1 MRKETTMRIV
11 PTNCV
16 MENASLAKVITNS
29 TGQVLLKKGTKL
41 TEALLKRIEDNKIYT
56 IYIDDEYSDN
66 EIEELIRPELKAK
79 AVQTLKDTFQFI
91 EKQHA
96 LMDKADLDLKKRLNQ
111 KSMEKYLKQI
121 RSVSNQII
129 EEISINRQ
137 LMINLVDIKNL
148 DNYTYEHSL
157 NVAIISLIMGVE
169 LKMNHQELS
178 HLFLGALLHDLG
190 KSLLPK
196 DLVTKETAYTPEEE
210 KLMESHSQLG
220 YDYIKEHYG
229 FPISVKMAM
238 LQHHERFDGK
248 GYPKKIAGS
257 NIHRHARI
265 IALADCYD
273 SMTSDN
279 YQTRALSPNEA
290 LEYIMGAC
298 GSHFDHE
305 LATIFSR
312 KVVPYPE
319 GSIVKLSD
327 ERFGVILKVN
337 INYPL
342 RPVVRILEKNIAK
355 EQMEIIDL
363 LKNTNITILALQY
376 TVPK

>member
-1 MRKETTMRIV
+1 MRIV

-16 MENASLAKVITNS
+16 IENASLAKVIMNS
-29 TGQVLLKKGTKL
+29 SGQVLLKKGTKL
-41 TEALLKRIEDNKIYT
+41 TDSLLKRIEDNKIYT

-79 AVQTLKDTFQFI
+79 AVQTLKETFQFI
-91 EKQHA
+91 EKRHA
-96 LMDKADLDLKKRLNQ
+96 SIDKNELDLKKRLNQ
-111 KSMEKYLKQI
+111 KSMEKYITQI
-121 RSVSNQII
+121 RGVSSQII

-157 NVAIISLIMGVE
+157 NVAVISLIMGVE

-196 DLVTKETAYTPEEE
+196 ELVTKESPYTESEQS
-210 KLMESHSQLG
+210 LMETHPKLG

-229 FPISVKMAM
+229 FPVSVKMAI
-238 LQHHERFDGK
+238 LQHHERFDGT
-248 GYPKKIAGS
+248 GYPKRIAGT

-273 SMTSDN
+273 RMTSDH
-279 YQTRALSPNEA
+279 YQARALPPNEA

-298 GSHFDHE
+298 DSHFDYE
-305 LATIFSR
+305 LATLFSR
-312 KVVPYPE
+312 KVIPYPE

-327 ERFGVILKVN
+327 ERFAVVLKVN
-337 INYPL
+337 LNFPL
-342 RPVVRILEKNIAK
+342 RPVVRILEKNTHK
-355 EQMEIIDL
+355 EDMEMVNLMKD
-363 LKNTNITILALQY
+363 TNITILSIQY

>member
-1 MRKETTMRIV
+1 MRIV

-16 MENASLAKVITNS
+16 IENAALAKVITNS
-29 TGQVLLKKGTKL
+29 NGQVLLKKGTKL
-41 TEALLKRIEDNKIYT
+41 TEALLKRIEENKIYT

-96 LMDKADLDLKKRLNQ
+96 IMDKADLDLKKRLNQ

-157 NVAIISLIMGVE
+157 NVAVISLIMGVE

-196 DLVTKETAYTPEEE
+196 ELVMKETEYTPEEE

-229 FPISVKMAM
+229 FPISVKMAI

-248 GYPKKIAGS
+248 GYPKRISGM

-279 YQTRALSPNEA
+279 YQKRALPPNEA
-290 LEYIMGAC
+290 LEYIMGSC

-342 RPVVRILEKNIAK
+342 RPVVRILEKNTAK
-355 EQMEIIDL
+355 ERMETIDL
-363 LKNTNITILALQY
+363 LKNTNLTILSLQY

>member
-1 MRKETTMRIV
+1 MRIV

-16 MENASLAKVITNS
+16 IENASLAKVIMNS
-29 TGQVLLKKGTKL
+29 SGQVLLKKGTKL

-79 AVQTLKDTFQFI
+79 AVQTLKETFQFI
-91 EKQHA
+91 EKRHA
-96 LMDKADLDLKKRLNQ
+96 GIDKSELDLKKRLNQ
-111 KSMEKYLKQI
+111 KSMEKYITQI
-121 RSVSNQII
+121 RNVSSQII
-129 EEISINRQ
+129 EEIAINRQ

-157 NVAIISLIMGVE
+157 NVAVISLIMGVE

-196 DLVTKETAYTPEEE
+196 ELVTKESAYTEQEQS
-210 KLMESHSQLG
+210 LMESHSKLG

-229 FPISVKMAM
+229 FPISVKMAI
-238 LQHHERFDGK
+238 LQHHERFDGT
-248 GYPKKIAGS
+248 GYPKRITGT

-273 SMTSDN
+273 SMTSDD
-279 YQTRALSPNEA
+279 YQSRALPPNEA

-298 GSHFDHE
+298 DSHFDHE
-305 LATIFSR
+305 LALIFSR

-319 GSIVKLSD
+319 GSIVQLSD

-337 INYPL
+337 LNYPL
-342 RPVVRILEKNIAK
+342 RPVVRILEKNQPK
-355 EQMEIIDL
+355 ESMETIDL
-363 LKNTNITILALQY
+363 LKNTNITILSLQY

>member
-1 MRKETTMRIV
+1 MRIV
-11 PTNCV
+11 PTNSV
-16 MENASLAKVITNS
+16 IENASLAKVIMNS
-29 TGQVLLKKGTKL
+29 NGQVLLKKGTQL
-41 TEALLKRIEDNKIYT
+41 TESLLRRIEDNKIYT

-66 EIEELIRPELKAK
+66 EIEDLIRPELKAK
-79 AVQTLKDTFQFI
+79 AIQTLKETFQFI
-91 EKQHA
+91 EKRHA
-96 LMDKADLDLKKRLNQ
+96 GVDKSELELKKRLNQ
-111 KSMEKYLKQI
+111 MSMEKYVQQI
-121 RSVSNQII
+121 RGVANQII

-157 NVAIISLIMGVE
+157 NVAVISLIMGIE

-196 DLVTKETAYTPEEE
+196 ELMTKESPYTEEE
-210 KLMESHSQLG
+210 QKVIETHPQLG

-229 FPISVKMAM
+229 FPGSVKMTI
-238 LQHHERFDGK
+238 LQHHERYDGS
-248 GYPKKIAGS
+248 GYPRKLAGI
-257 NIHRHARI
+257 NIHKHARI

-273 SMTSDN
+273 KMTSDT
-279 YQTRALSPNEA
+279 YQQRAVAPNEA

-298 GSHFDHE
+298 DSHFDHE

-312 KVVPYPE
+312 KVIPYPE

-327 ERFGVILKVN
+327 ERFGVVTSVN
-337 INYPL
+337 LNYPL
-342 RPVVRILEKNIAK
+342 RPVVRILEKNTAK
-355 EQMEIIDL
+355 ENMILIDL
-363 LKNTNITILALQY
+363 MKDTNITILSLQY
-376 TVPK
+376 SVPK